1 MNTSQFFKS
10 SDACLQN
17 GERLW
22 EDARHMSDFEHLP
35 SAYALSIL
43 AQEEFAKAFLLHLI
57 GEHIIPW
64 NTEIQRSLQ
73 DHSCKH
79 LLVLVMD
86 WLNPPTEEFIATLKK
101 PLELEEPYS
110 PSHVASALNIYRH
123 EKIGRW
129 ESRNWCWV
137 EEPEYDS
144 AAKKVSQGYIDRL
157 KQDALYVRI
166 SKTGEIASL
175 PSAITGNEVEK
186 ELEKSERLGELVKQL
201 NKGEIVFSIE
211 FEDLKATI
219 KALFAYE

>member
-22 EDARHMSDFEHLP
+22 EDARRMSDFEHLP

-79 LLVLVMD
+79 LLVLIMD
-86 WLNPPTEEFIATLKK
+86 WLNPPIEEFIAKLK
-101 PLELEEPYS
+101 EPYF

-129 ESRNWCWV
+129 ESRNWCWA
-137 EEPEYDS
+137 EKPEYDS

-175 PSAITGNEVEK
+175 PSAITNNEVEK